1 MGAAAPYLAAGG
13 TALSIGAPIIG
24 GIQKNKMARL
34 EAKQLEQSGTAALAQ
49 GTQQAQSVREQGD
62 RFLSG
67 ARTAMA
73 ASGGTTTDPQALE
86 DLGKISERVD
96 YNVLAALFEGRSRQS
111 GLQYQAK
118 MTRYGGRMAKRMG
131 WLKGGATALSA
142 ASGAVKGG
150 AGGGGFAGALQG
162 FGGGAP

>member
-1 MGAAAPYLAAGG
+1 MAAAAPFLKAGG

-34 EAKQLEQSGTAALAQ
+34 EARQLEQSGTAALAQ
-49 GTQQAQSVREQGD
+49 GTHQAQSVREQGD
-62 RFLSG
+62 VFLSG

-96 YNVLAALFEGRSRQS
+96 YNVLAALFEGRSRQR

-118 MTRYGGRMAKRMG
+118 LTRHGGRMAKRMG
-131 WLKGGATALSA
+131 WLKAGGSALSA
-142 ASGAVKGG
+142 AGSFAGGPGTG
-150 AGGGGFAGALQG
+150 AGGAG